1 MTDLGTALVALI
13 EPHPGQARAFN
24 RWYEGDHYY
33 SAVMAGPGVMAGG
46 RWVATRA
53 AKAARIGDGR
63 FGDAVGASFLA
74 TYWVEQGGQARWDDW
89 VPGRMAELVAQERMF
104 AGRDHVHTAIYEPCW
119 AVRSPAGPPVEFAL
133 DRHYAGLLVLAV
145 DRQRQPV
152 GQQADLGQ
160 RLWHQTRRKAA
171 GGQRHDRGR
180 IAAAPQHR
188 TQRLHPGQHGERG
201 ERGGRFDRFRVFARR
216 NRAAPGAGPRGLG
229 LRGAGMFTMD
239 PGEFQRHRHHA
250 CLD

>member
-1 MTDLGTALVALI
+1 MTELGTALVALI

-104 AGRDHVHTAIYEPCW
+104 AGRDHVHTAVYEPCW

-145 DRQRQPV
+145 DRQRQP
-152 GQQADLGQ
+152 DLGVIEVWHRDLVGAVPALEVSVALTQQ
-160 RLWHQTRRKAA
+160 RLLMPMLADAVDESERQVLLLAFTDADPVALWNAEVRERALA
-171 GGQRHDRGR
+171 LDAVGFGGPFL
-180 IAAAPQHR
+180 A
-188 TQRLHPGQHGERG
+188 TVPGT
-201 ERGGRFDRFRVFARR
+201 DTYVDD
-216 NRAAPGAGPRGLG
+216 L
-229 LRGAGMFTMD
+229 
-239 PGEFQRHRHHA
+239 
-250 CLD
+250 